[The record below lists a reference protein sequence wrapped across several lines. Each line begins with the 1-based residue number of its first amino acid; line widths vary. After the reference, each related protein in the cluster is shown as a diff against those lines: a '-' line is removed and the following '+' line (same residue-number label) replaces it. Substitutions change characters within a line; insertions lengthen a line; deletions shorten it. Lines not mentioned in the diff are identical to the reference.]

1 MVMTQKDYA
10 EIQTFLSSTRLN
22 TYGQNL
28 PVKKQLKEYRRNIKL
43 CRDFYPELDF
53 FEVTLRNAI
62 DTALTSFVN
71 GADWMTTLPLDQQT
85 LYKITEVKNRLQ
97 KQNKQITHDRI
108 ISELTLG
115 FWTTPFSKKYNQYKF
130 QSYIVKK
137 VFVNCPKSQKSIQNI
152 QVYINEIRELRNRVC
167 HYERICHYPDIKE
180 RHERLLECTEWISPA
195 VAKIAKKKL

>member
-1 MVMTQKDYA
+1 MVMTQKDFA
-10 EIQTFLSSTRLN
+10 EIQIFLSSTRLN

-115 FWTTPFSKKYNQYKF
+115 FWTTLFSKKYNQCKF
-130 QSYIVKK
+130 QSYLVKK

-152 QVYINEIRELRNRVC
+152 QVYVNEIRELRNRVC

-180 RHERLLECTEWISPA
+180 KHERLLECTEWISPA

>member
-10 EIQTFLSSTRLN
+10 EIQAFLSSTRLS
-22 TYGQNL
+22 TYDQNL

-97 KQNKQITHDRI
+97 KQNKQITHDGN
-108 ISELTLG
+108 ISDLTLR
-115 FWTTPFSKKYNQYKF
+115 FWNTLF
-130 QSYIVKK
+130 Q
-137 VFVNCPKSQKSIQNI
+137 
-152 QVYINEIRELRNRVC
+152 INY
-167 HYERICHYPDIKE
+167 HQ
-180 RHERLLECTEWISPA
+180 
-195 VAKIAKKKL
+195 

>member
-1 MVMTQKDYA
+1 MVMTQKDFA
-10 EIQTFLSSTRLN
+10 EIQAFLSSTRLN

-115 FWTTPFSKKYNQYKF
+115 FWTTLFSKKYNQCKF
-130 QSYIVKK
+130 QSYLVKK

-152 QVYINEIRELRNRVC
+152 QVYVNEIRELRNRVC

-180 RHERLLECTEWISPA
+180 KHERLLECTEWISPA

>member
-1 MVMTQKDYA
+1 MTQKDFT

-43 CRDFYPELDF
+43 CRNFYPELDF

-62 DTALTSFVN
+62 DSALKSFVN

-115 FWTTPFSKKYNQYKF
+115 FWTTLFSKKYNQCKF
-130 QSYIVKK
+130 QSYLVKK
-137 VFVNCPKSQKSIQNI
+137 VFINCPKSQKSIQNI
-152 QVYINEIRELRNRVC
+152 QVYVNEIRELRNRVC

>member
-1 MVMTQKDYA
+1 
-10 EIQTFLSSTRLN
+10 
-22 TYGQNL
+22 
-28 PVKKQLKEYRRNIKL
+28 
-43 CRDFYPELDF
+43 
-53 FEVTLRNAI
+53 
-62 DTALTSFVN
+62 
-71 GADWMTTLPLDQQT
+71 MTTLPLDQQT

-115 FWTTPFSKKYNQYKF
+115 FWTTLFSKKYNQCKF
-130 QSYIVKK
+130 QSYLVKK

-152 QVYINEIRELRNRVC
+152 QVYVNEIRELRNRVC

>member
-1 MVMTQKDYA
+1 MVMTQKDFA
-10 EIQTFLSSTRLN
+10 EIQTFLSSIRLN

-43 CRDFYPELDF
+43 CRNFYPELDF

-62 DTALTSFVN
+62 DSALTSFVN

-85 LYKITEVKNRLQ
+85 LFKITEVKNRLQ

-115 FWTTPFSKKYNQYKF
+115 FWTTLFSKKYNQCKF
-130 QSYIVKK
+130 QSYLVKK

-152 QVYINEIRELRNRVC
+152 QVYVNEIRELRNRVC

>member
-1 MVMTQKDYA
+1 MIMIQKDFA

-43 CRDFYPELDF
+43 CRDFYLELDF

-62 DTALTSFVN
+62 DSALTSFVN

-115 FWTTPFSKKYNQYKF
+115 FWTTLFSKKYNQYKF
-130 QSYIVKK
+130 QSYLVKK

-152 QVYINEIRELRNRVC
+152 QVYVNEIRELRNRVC

>member
-1 MVMTQKDYA
+1 
-10 EIQTFLSSTRLN
+10 
-22 TYGQNL
+22 
-28 PVKKQLKEYRRNIKL
+28 
-43 CRDFYPELDF
+43 
-53 FEVTLRNAI
+53 
-62 DTALTSFVN
+62 
-71 GADWMTTLPLDQQT
+71 MTTLPLDQQT

-115 FWTTPFSKKYNQYKF
+115 FWTTLFSKKYNQYKF

-167 HYERICHYPDIKE
+167 HYPDIKE

>member
-1 MVMTQKDYA
+1 MIMTQKDLA

-43 CRDFYPELDF
+43 CRNFYPELDF

-115 FWTTPFSKKYNQYKF
+115 FWTTLFSKKYNQCKF
-130 QSYIVKK
+130 QSYLVKK

-152 QVYINEIRELRNRVC
+152 QVYVNGIRELRNRVC

>member
-10 EIQTFLSSTRLN
+10 EIQAFLSSTRLS

-62 DTALTSFVN
+62 DSALTSFVN

-115 FWTTPFSKKYNQYKF
+115 FWTTLFSKKYNQYKF
-130 QSYIVKK
+130 QSYLVKK

-152 QVYINEIRELRNRVC
+152 QVYVNEIRELRNRVC

-195 VAKIAKKKL
+195 VAKIVKKKL

>member
-1 MVMTQKDYA
+1 MIMTQKDFA

-62 DTALTSFVN
+62 DSALTSFVN

-115 FWTTPFSKKYNQYKF
+115 FWTTLFSKKYNQYKF
-130 QSYIVKK
+130 QSYLVKK

-152 QVYINEIRELRNRVC
+152 QVYVNEIRELRNRVC

-180 RHERLLECTEWISPA
+180 RHERLLECTGWISP
-195 VAKIAKKKL
+195 VVLKIAKRKL

>member
-10 EIQTFLSSTRLN
+10 EIQAFLSSTRLS

-62 DTALTSFVN
+62 DSALTSFVN

-115 FWTTPFSKKYNQYKF
+115 FWTTLFSKKYNQYKF
-130 QSYIVKK
+130 QSYLVKK

-152 QVYINEIRELRNRVC
+152 QVYVNEIRELRNRVC

-180 RHERLLECTEWISPA
+180 RHERLLECT
-195 VAKIAKKKL
+195 

>member
-1 MVMTQKDYA
+1 MVMTQKDFT

-43 CRDFYPELDF
+43 CRNFYPELDF

-62 DTALTSFVN
+62 DSALKSFVN

-115 FWTTPFSKKYNQYKF
+115 FWTTLFSKKYNQCKF
-130 QSYIVKK
+130 QSYLVKK

-152 QVYINEIRELRNRVC
+152 QVYVNEIRELRNRVC

-195 VAKIAKKKL
+195 VAKIVKKKL

>member
-1 MVMTQKDYA
+1 MVMTQKDFA
-10 EIQTFLSSTRLN
+10 KIQTFLSSTRLN

-43 CRDFYPELDF
+43 CRNFYPELDF

-62 DTALTSFVN
+62 DSALTSFVN

-115 FWTTPFSKKYNQYKF
+115 FWTTLFSKKYNQCKF
-130 QSYIVKK
+130 QSYLVKK

-152 QVYINEIRELRNRVC
+152 QVYVNEIRELRNRVC

>member
-1 MVMTQKDYA
+1 MIMTQKDFA

-115 FWTTPFSKKYNQYKF
+115 FWTTLFSKKYNQCKF
-130 QSYIVKK
+130 QSYLVKK
-137 VFVNCPKSQKSIQNI
+137 IFVNCPKSQKSIQNI
-152 QVYINEIRELRNRVC
+152 QVYVNEIRELRNRVC

>member
-1 MVMTQKDYA
+1 MVMTQKDFA

-43 CRDFYPELDF
+43 CRNCYPELDF
-53 FEVTLRNAI
+53 LEVTLRNAI
-62 DTALTSFVN
+62 DSALTSFVN

-115 FWTTPFSKKYNQYKF
+115 FWTTLFSKKY
-130 QSYIVKK
+130 
-137 VFVNCPKSQKSIQNI
+137 
-152 QVYINEIRELRNRVC
+152 
-167 HYERICHYPDIKE
+167 
-180 RHERLLECTEWISPA
+180 T
-195 VAKIAKKKL
+195 